1 EIATFMRELHRGNV
15 VSPTSLAEMHSY
27 PDTNVYGLGVRR
39 QILAGNVVLGHTGS
53 IRGYESIVLYV
64 PSIDVG
70 ISVLVNQ
77 GPSEP
82 FMIAARMIEIL
93 TQETSVAEISHQ
105 QVLQVTPNPAA
116 SHITISGLPSEHSI
130 AIFDAAGR
138 ILHHEHGL
146 YAQRMDVSMLAPGM
160 YTLVVSGP
168 RLRYAMPLA
177 IVR

>member
-1 EIATFMRELHRGNV
+1 
-15 VSPTSLAEMHSY
+15 MHAY
-27 PDTNVYGLGVRR
+27 PDTNAYGLGVRR

-93 TQETSVAEISHQ
+93 TQETSVADINDQ
-105 QVLQVTPNPAA
+105 QGLQVTPNPAG
-116 SHITISGLPSEHSI
+116 SDIMITGLPAEHSI
-130 AIFDAAGR
+130 MMVDAAGR
-138 ILHHEHGL
+138 VSHEGSSLHGH
-146 YAQRMDVSMLAPGM
+146 RMDVSMLAAGI

-168 RLRYAMPLA
+168 TLRCAVPLA

>member
-1 EIATFMRELHRGNV
+1 
-15 VSPTSLAEMHSY
+15 
-27 PDTNVYGLGVRR
+27 DTNAYGLGVRR

-82 FMIAARMIEIL
+82 FIIAARMIEIL
-93 TQETSVAEISHQ
+93 TQELSVDEAPLTDEPLII
-105 QVLQVTPNPAA
+105 PNPAA
-116 SHITISGLPSEHSI
+116 TSLVISGMSDGHTAWVI
-130 AIFDAAGR
+130 DAAGR
-138 ILHHEHGL
+138 VCLEASSCSDDRL
-146 YAQRMDVSMLAPGM
+146 DVSMLAPGA
-160 YTLVVSGP
+160 YTLVLSGP
-168 RLRYAMPLA
+168 KSRRATPLA